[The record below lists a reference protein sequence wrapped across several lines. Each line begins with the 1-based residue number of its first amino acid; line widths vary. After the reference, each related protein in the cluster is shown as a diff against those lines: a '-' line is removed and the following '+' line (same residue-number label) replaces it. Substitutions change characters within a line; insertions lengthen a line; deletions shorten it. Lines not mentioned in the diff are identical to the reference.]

1 MKLSFRYTLLLS
13 LLLALGVLPG
23 CGGGS
28 PPGPPPPLAVADL
41 PTELQKAFV
50 KAKPETQ
57 EAARVVAAAVQAK
70 DYPAAYRALQPLLTL
85 PEATKQQRTI
95 TARSLITI
103 NQQLQEAQAK
113 GDANAAA
120 IIQYNR
126 KYK

>member
-1 MKLSFRYTLLLS
+1 
-13 LLLALGVLPG
+13 
-23 CGGGS
+23 
-28 PPGPPPPLAVADL
+28 VADL

>member
-1 MKLSFRYTLLLS
+1 MKLSSGYTLLLS
-13 LLLALGVLPG
+13 LLLPWGILSG
-23 CGGGS
+23 CGGS
-28 PPGPPPPLAVADL
+28 PPGPPPPLAAADL
-41 PTELQKAFV
+41 PAELQKAFV
-50 KAKPETQ
+50 KAKPEAQ
-57 EAARVVAAAVQAK
+57 EAARLVVTAVQAH

-103 NQQLQEAQAK
+103 NQLLQEAQAK